1 MKMNEIQMKLYK
13 KLLRSPLSK
22 VFVGMAM
29 ISLSLSMINKTPGK
43 LVAVEAFFYV
53 SLAFTTNCLVYGKC
67 NLSALLVLIVPFT
80 IILINIFEILGFS
93 DKIKSL
99 KEIQEM
105 KKLTE
110 PTFLEKTEEEKNNL
124 LMI

>member
-29 ISLSLSMINKTPGK
+29 ISLSLSMINKTPVK

-53 SLAFTTNCLVYGKC
+53 SLAFTTNCLVYGEC

-80 IILINIFEILGFS
+80 IILINIFEIFGFS

-105 KKLTE
+105 KQLTE
-110 PTFLEKTEEEKNNL
+110 PTFLEKTEEEKKNL